1 MASGVRTLSIAAAL
15 IAAGPAFAQE
25 EVCSGGLNL
34 AEFGAAMDM
43 VDAAIAKPDVDDAR
57 YLLQQMHPK
66 VPCLA
71 VAAAPDAMTRYGALR
86 ATVAFFDQD
95 ESGVVQWGLMARY
108 TAQDGDP
115 FPGLPE
121 THPLRDTLEFAD
133 EPPVSGP
140 PGESLAPPKGGG
152 VFLNGVLATQPLWR
166 VEVPVL
172 VQVFDKKERLVL
184 SHWQDGAAFSDEIL
198 TSGTFPVD
206 PPKWWLGPVIAPVEI
221 EAPAIADA
229 GEDKVK
235 EKKTPSGDGPSVQ
248 RLAIS
253 GGVAVLSGT
262 LYALAG
268 ASSGGLDK
276 ATTEDELRSSRS
288 RTNLLVVGSSMAAAG
303 AIGIGVTAFISN
315 GPGVGLA
322 VRF

>member
-221 EAPAIADA
+221 TTTSPFSSPDPALRPLPAVIRAPSSLVTGPSYPSHLPIRSRSGVALSRSSTRSCRADA
-229 GEDKVK
+229 TLHWKR
-235 EKKTPSGDGPSVQ
+235 Q
-248 RLAIS
+248 RSPGI
-253 GGVAVLSGT
+253 
-262 LYALAG
+262 
-268 ASSGGLDK
+268 SSGSI
-276 ATTEDELRSSRS
+276 T
-288 RTNLLVVGSSMAAAG
+288 
-303 AIGIGVTAFISN
+303 
-315 GPGVGLA
+315 P
-322 VRF
+322 